1 MFFILIQMASENTN
15 VYGIPHYLHYDNHG
29 NFKEGLL
36 KKILCKFVIYSSYTE
51 SNYFYQDGAEISIDE
66 FKKHARKIM

>member
-1 MFFILIQMASENTN
+1 MASENTN
-15 VYGIPHYLHYDNHG
+15 VYGIPHYLYSDNHG

-36 KKILCKFVIYSSYTE
+36 KKILCKFGIYSSYTK
-51 SNYFYQDGAEISIDE
+51 SNYLYQDGAEISIGE